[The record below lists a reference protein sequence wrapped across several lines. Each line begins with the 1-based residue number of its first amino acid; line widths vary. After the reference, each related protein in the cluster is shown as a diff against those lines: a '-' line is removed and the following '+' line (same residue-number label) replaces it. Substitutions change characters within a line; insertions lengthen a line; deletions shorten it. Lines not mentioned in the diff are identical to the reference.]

1 MKQKL
6 LKITNEDVDNMI
18 FIKWGKTVL
27 SSNNP
32 AFVSNAVIGKIFGID
47 GSSVRRLYMKRFEQL
62 KEQGIM
68 TRK

>member
-18 FIKWGKTVL
+18 FIKWGKSVS

-62 KEQGIM
+62 KEKSIM